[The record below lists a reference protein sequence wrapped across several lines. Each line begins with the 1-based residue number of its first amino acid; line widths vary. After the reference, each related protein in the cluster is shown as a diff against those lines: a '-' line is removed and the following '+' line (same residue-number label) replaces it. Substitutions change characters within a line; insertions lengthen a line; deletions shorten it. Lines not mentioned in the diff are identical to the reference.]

1 MVKICINCNAEN
13 LEEALFCKKCG
24 TKLPTLQ
31 EIENARREEQ
41 EEADRKWKEEVAK
54 TRQQNEVLNESRRNE
69 GSVSV
74 YDSSSNTKPNSNLPQ
89 TRDTEISQSSQ
100 SSYTPPTRRHRHH
113 KDTDKPN
120 KSSLN
125 STSLIIINLS
135 VILILA
141 LGVFGYFYMSK
152 EGISIHNITNSLEKL
167 SKTEKIINDTQILQ
181 DIFID
186 EDKKLM
192 WEDDID
198 SKKIILTWKEAK
210 EHCDNLFLGESADW
224 RLPIKSELNGL
235 VDGNNYPAIKDGFN
249 NVSPTF
255 YWANSIK
262 SGSSFAWH
270 IFFGK
275 GGGVDYEDMQNL
287 NSVRCVRNY

>member
-31 EIENARREEQ
+31 EVENARREEQ
-41 EEADRKWKEEVAK
+41 EIADRKWREEVAK
-54 TRQQNEVLNESRRNE
+54 TRQQNEALNETRRNE
-69 GSVSV
+69 GSVAV
-74 YDSSSNTKPNSNLPQ
+74 YGSSNGYNSSNLPQ
-89 TRDTEISQSSQ
+89 TRDTEVYQSSQ
-100 SSYTPPTRRHRHH
+100 NHYTPPTRRQRPHH
-113 KDTDKPN
+113 HQEKP
-120 KSSLN
+120 KHTLN
-125 STSLIIINLS
+125 NTSLIIINLS

-141 LGVFGYFYMSK
+141 IGAFGYFYMSK
-152 EGISIHNITNSLEKL
+152 EGISIHNLASTLDGS
-167 SKTEKIINDTQILQ
+167 SKTDKTATEAKIVE
-181 DIFID
+181 DIVV
-186 EDKKLM
+186 DKKRKLM

-198 SKKIILTWKEAK
+198 SKKIILTWKEAQ
-210 EHCDNLFLGESADW
+210 EHCDNLFLGENADW
-224 RLPIKSELNGL
+224 RLPLKSELNSL
-235 VDGNNYPAIKDGFN
+235 VDSNNYPAIRDGFK
-249 NVSPTF
+249 NVSATF
-255 YWANSIK
+255 YWANPIK